1 MQEEKSMDY
10 DISNY
15 DYVSDINIYWALKI
29 RNYWQSRIEID
40 GVEYVP
46 LNNVRAITAMSEEA
60 LEAQG
65 QVYDKQAK
73 LSNENYC
80 RIQDIIDFDNECL
93 SEILYNRAL
102 SKYENKSKLT
112 IEEAEILYQNGD
124 LKKTDL

>member
-1 MQEEKSMDY
+1 MDY

-65 QVYDKQAK
+65 KVVDAK
-73 LSNENYC
+73 ISNENYC
-80 RIQDIIDFDNECL
+80 CIQDIIDFDNECV
-93 SEILYNRAL
+93 SEALYNIAL
-102 SKYENKSKLT
+102 YNQQQKRELTDEQRKILKLNGELLPEN
-112 IEEAEILYQNGD
+112 D
-124 LKKTDL
+124 L

>member
-46 LNNVRAITAMSEEA
+46 LKNVRAITAMSEEG
-60 LEAQG
+60 LEAQ
-65 QVYDKQAK
+65 VEVTPQAK
-73 LSNENYC
+73 LSREDYC
-80 RIQDIIDFDNECL
+80 CIQDILDFDNECI
-93 SEILYNRAL
+93 SEALYNIAIYRQQQEMEL
-102 SKYENKSKLT
+102 TVEQRKILKLND
-112 IEEAEILYQNGD
+112 ELLPKND
-124 LKKTDL
+124 L

>member
-1 MQEEKSMDY
+1 MDY

>member
-65 QVYDKQAK
+65 KVVDAK
-73 LSNENYC
+73 ISNENYC
-80 RIQDIIDFDNECL
+80 CIQDIIDFDNECV
-93 SEILYNRAL
+93 SEALYNIAL
-102 SKYENKSKLT
+102 YNQQQKRELTDEQRKILKLNGELLPEN
-112 IEEAEILYQNGD
+112 D
-124 LKKTDL
+124 L

>member
-1 MQEEKSMDY
+1 MDY

-112 IEEAEILYQNGD
+112 IEEAQILYENGD